1 MKMVKRIALVAL
13 AVLLAALYSY
23 GIWPRAIYNTDIGA
37 NSYENTGALSAGE
50 VLTQKFTCTDT
61 GMCGLKLKLT
71 KQESQTIG
79 NYEWKLENVK
89 TGEEIANGVID
100 EASTEN
106 REFVS
111 SSAQKRGNIELKF
124 DRQEDSKGQEY
135 ILTIQSSDVAEG
147 QTMAVYMTEKGK
159 NETEMTLAGESVDR
173 ASVIKVEYKRFNV
186 ENFIVFLGI
195 VVYLV
200 LFVKFMYKLF
210 R

>member
-1 MKMVKRIALVAL
+1 MKMIKRMVLVAL
-13 AVLLAALYSY
+13 AILLAALYSY
-23 GIWPRAIYNTDIGA
+23 GVWPRAIYNTDIGA
-37 NSYENTGALSAGE
+37 NSYENTGALSAGK
-50 VLTQKFTCTDT
+50 VLTQKFVCTDT

-79 NYEWKLENVK
+79 NYEWILENVK
-89 TGEEIANGVID
+89 TSKEIANGVID
-100 EASTEN
+100 EVSTEN

-111 SSAQKRGNIELKF
+111 ASAQKRGNIELNF

-135 ILTIQSSDVAEG
+135 VLTIQSSDVEEG
-147 QTMAVYMTEKGK
+147 QTMAVYMTQKGK
-159 NETEMTLAGESVDR
+159 SETEMTLAGENVDR